1 VNKKEEQAFSLLS
14 CIGGDILRKLW
25 RMPGGLASV
34 ICLDMLKQAHLLIA
48 GTTGSGK
55 SVLINSLIYTALY
68 KSPNRCQFI
77 LIDPKRVEL
86 IDYKPLPHT
95 ISYSSE
101 LPNILDALQY
111 SVELMEKRYKQ
122 MQRQRIKKSNAANI
136 YIIIDEYADLVIQA
150 KKQVERCVIRLSQL
164 GRAANI
170 HLILATQ
177 RPTRDIVT
185 GAIKVNLDS
194 RVALHCSTAQDSR
207 NILDIKGAETL
218 PRYGYGYYRT
228 PEGLKLICIPMTN
241 PKELA
246 ARVKWW
252 TDQKGIFSFLHRPG

>member
-1 VNKKEEQAFSLLS
+1 MW
-14 CIGGDILRKLW
+14 KLW
-25 RMPGGLASV
+25 RTPGGTAAA
-34 ICLDMLKQAHLLIA
+34 ICLNMLEQPHLLIA

-68 KSPNRCQFI
+68 KSPNKCKFI

-95 ISYSSE
+95 ISYNSE
-101 LPNILDALQY
+101 LPDILKALQY
-111 SVELMEKRYKQ
+111 SIELMETRYKA
-122 MQRQRIKKSNAANI
+122 MQRQRIKKSNDADI

-150 KKQVERCVIRLSQL
+150 KKEIERYIIRLSQL

-170 HLILATQ
+170 HLIIATQ

-194 RVALHCSTAQDSR
+194 RVALRCSTAQDSR
-207 NILDIKGAETL
+207 NILDVKGAENL

-228 PEGLKLICIPMTN
+228 PEGLKLISIPMTD
-241 PKELA
+241 PEKIA
-246 ARVKWW
+246 DRVKHW
-252 TDQKGIFSFLHRPG
+252 TDQKSIFSFLSRPG

>member
-1 VNKKEEQAFSLLS
+1 M
-14 CIGGDILRKLW
+14 RKLW
-25 RMPGGLASV
+25 RTPGGLASTV
-34 ICLDMLKQAHLLIA
+34 CLDMLKQPHLLIA

-68 KSPNRCQFI
+68 KSPNRCRFV

-86 IDYKPLPHT
+86 VDYKSLPHT

-101 LPNILDALQY
+101 IPDILKALQY
-111 SVELMEKRYKQ
+111 SIELMEKRYKK

-136 YIIIDEYADLVIQA
+136 YIIIDEYADLIIQA
-150 KKQVERCVIRLSQL
+150 KKEIERYIIRLSQL

-177 RPTRDIVT
+177 RPTRDVVT

-194 RVALHCSTAQDSR
+194 RVALRCSTAQDSR
-207 NILDIKGAETL
+207 NILDAKGAETL
-218 PRYGYGYYRT
+218 PRYGYGYYKT
-228 PEGLKLICIPMTN
+228 PAELKLISIPMID
-241 PKELA
+241 PRELA
-246 ARVKWW
+246 ERVKWW
-252 TDQKGIFSFLHRPG
+252 TNQKSIFSFLRRPE

>member
-1 VNKKEEQAFSLLS
+1 
-14 CIGGDILRKLW
+14 
-25 RMPGGLASV
+25 
-34 ICLDMLKQAHLLIA
+34 MLKQPHLLIA
-48 GTTGSGK
+48 GSTGSGK

-68 KSPNRCQFI
+68 KSPNKCKFI

-101 LPNILDALQY
+101 IPDILKALQY

-122 MQRQRIKKSNAANI
+122 MQRQRIKKSNDADI

-150 KKQVERCVIRLSQL
+150 KKQVEPYIIRLSQL

-194 RVALHCSTAQDSR
+194 RVALRCSTAQDSR
-207 NILDIKGAETL
+207 NVLDVKGAENL
-218 PRYGYGYYRT
+218 PRYGYAYYKT
-228 PEGLKLICIPMTN
+228 PEGLKLISIPMIN
-241 PKELA
+241 QEELVN
-246 ARVKWW
+246 RVKWW
-252 TDQKGIFSFLHRPG
+252 TNQKSIFSFLHRPG